1 MDMIL
6 NISIS
11 NMAVVLIVISI
22 VVLLL
27 GIVIIF
33 LTVKLCKK
41 KKNNPDYH
49 VINDDE
55 ITVYISSFRGR
66 PMKELYISRT
76 YVRKNDKWI
85 LSPQYAAK
93 VKFYLK
99 SVWIILAV
107 WAVLT
112 IAFLAFVNELSH
124 LSSNEFAIAFVFSMV
139 FIILII
145 LPGYFG
151 IYYDYYTCRK
161 YLKKH
166 GL

>member
-11 NMAVVLIVISI
+11 NMTVVLIAISI
-22 VVLLL
+22 VMLLL

-33 LTVKLCKK
+33 LTVNMSKK
-41 KKNNPDYH
+41 RKNNPDYH

-85 LSPQYAAK
+85 LSPQYATK

-99 SVWIILAV
+99 SMWIILAV

-112 IAFLAFVNELSH
+112 IVFGASFTD

-139 FIILII
+139 YIILII
-145 LPGYFG
+145 LPGYAG
-151 IYYDYYTCRK
+151 IYYDYYICRK

>member
-11 NMAVVLIVISI
+11 NMNVVLIVISI

-27 GIVIIF
+27 GIVSMF
-33 LTVKLCKK
+33 LTVNISKK
-41 KKNNPDYH
+41 KKNKDYH

-55 ITVYISSFRGR
+55 ITVYISSYRGR

-85 LSPQYAAK
+85 LSPQYAMK

-99 SVWIILAV
+99 SMWIILAV

-112 IAFLAFVNELSH
+112 ILFLINALSH
-124 LSSNEFAIAFVFSMV
+124 FSLNECAIAFVISMV

-145 LPGYFG
+145 LPGYSG
-151 IYYDYYTCRK
+151 IYYDYYICRK

-166 GL
+166 SL

>member
-11 NMAVVLIVISI
+11 NMTVVLIAISI
-22 VVLLL
+22 VMLLL

-33 LTVKLCKK
+33 LTVNMSKK
-41 KKNNPDYH
+41 RKNNPDYH

-66 PMKELYISRT
+66 HMKELYISRT

-85 LSPQYAAK
+85 LSPQYATK

-99 SVWIILAV
+99 SMWIILAV

-112 IAFLAFVNELSH
+112 IVFGASFTD

-139 FIILII
+139 YIILII
-145 LPGYFG
+145 SPGYAG

>member
-1 MDMIL
+1 MIL

-11 NMAVVLIVISI
+11 NMTVVLIVISI
-22 VVLLL
+22 VMLLL
-27 GIVIIF
+27 CIVIIF
-33 LTVKLCKK
+33 LTVNMSKK
-41 KKNNPDYH
+41 NKNNPDYH

-55 ITVYISSFRGR
+55 ITVYISSYRGR

-76 YVRKNDKWI
+76 YVRKNDRWI
-85 LSPQYAAK
+85 LSPQYATK

-99 SVWIILAV
+99 SMWIILAV
-107 WAVLT
+107 WAVLS
-112 IAFLAFVNELSH
+112 IVFLVSINELSHPH
-124 LSSNEFAIAFVFSMV
+124 LSSNEFAKAFVFSMV
-139 FIILII
+139 YIILII
-145 LPGYFG
+145 LPGYAG

>member
-11 NMAVVLIVISI
+11 NMTVVLIAISI
-22 VVLLL
+22 VMLLL

-85 LSPQYAAK
+85 LSPQYATK

-99 SVWIILAV
+99 SMWIILAV

-112 IAFLAFVNELSH
+112 IVFLASINDLR
-124 LSSNEFAIAFVFSMV
+124 SNEFAIAFVFSMV

-151 IYYDYYTCRK
+151 IYYDYYICRK

>member
-6 NISIS
+6 NIS
-11 NMAVVLIVISI
+11 NMNVVLIVISI
-22 VVLLL
+22 VVFLL

-33 LTVKLCKK
+33 LATVKMCNK

-55 ITVYISSFRGR
+55 ITVYISSIRGR
-66 PMKELYISRT
+66 HMKELYISRT
-76 YVRKNDKWI
+76 YVKNNDKWI

-99 SVWIILAV
+99 SMLIILAV

-112 IAFLAFVNELSH
+112 IVFFASFND

-145 LPGYFG
+145 LPGYAG
-151 IYYDYYTCRK
+151 IYYDYYTCRQ

>member
-1 MDMIL
+1 M
-6 NISIS
+6 S
-11 NMAVVLIVISI
+11 
-22 VVLLL
+22 
-27 GIVIIF
+27 
-33 LTVKLCKK
+33 KK
-41 KKNNPDYH
+41 RKKNPDYH

-85 LSPQYAAK
+85 LSPQYATK

-99 SVWIILAV
+99 SMWIILAV

-112 IAFLAFVNELSH
+112 IVFLASINDLR
-124 LSSNEFAIAFVFSMV
+124 SNEFAIAFVFSMV

-145 LPGYFG
+145 LPGYAG